1 MVPFQKSE
9 IVSVTGGG
17 LFVVFEKQRI
27 EILRDLRRAH
37 PFVNGEVPRMLALFA
52 AIDQPDID
60 PAAVCVDAKSAAVTK
75 FLFLPAAPA
84 AVVYPDR
91 RNVTFHVPGPIPPS
105 GG

>member
-1 MVPFQKSE
+1 MVSFQKSE

-27 EILRDLRRAH
+27 EIRRDLRRAH

-52 AIDQPDID
+52 AIDQPDVD
-60 PAAVCVDAKSAAVTK
+60 PAAVCIDAKSAAVTK

-84 AVVYPDR
+84 ATVYPDR
-91 RNVTFHVPGPIPPS
+91 RNVTFHVPVPTPSS

>member
-9 IVSVTGGG
+9 IVSVTGSG

-27 EILRDLRRAH
+27 EIRRDLRRAH

-91 RNVTFHVPGPIPPS
+91 RNVTFHVPGPIPSS